1 MRKPDELH
9 HHGGEKMSSA
19 LSKSQAYMPQ
29 LDALRFFAV
38 LGVMVHHNW
47 NPKYLPWLL
56 GDLSFGALGVRLFF
70 VLSGFLITGILLDC
84 RNTAEKEGL
93 PLMFFIKQFYAR
105 RFLRIFPIYY
115 LTVIVALLADIPDAR
130 QIWVWLITYS
140 TNIYITITNEWVG
153 RVGHFWTLAVEE
165 QFYLFWPWII
175 LFVPRKRLLPILLFF
190 ISLGPIYR
198 AFAYKMYPFNIW
210 EADFKAATFTLGSLD
225 SLVIGALLALLWSS
239 GIPKLTLERYM
250 TRLVLPIGLIVFTG
264 CLLLY
269 HYNIKPSLIFI
280 VGDFATA
287 LIFAWLVGAAGM
299 GFKGMV
305 GRILEFPVLIYLGR
319 ITYGI
324 YVYHNLT
331 PLILVPVFESIGI
344 SLQVPSQFNFVVS
357 SLLTILIAI
366 PSWHFIELPINNLKR
381 HFEYASKPPAVL
393 LESKLPANGN

>member
-1 MRKPDELH
+1 MN
-9 HHGGEKMSSA
+9 SA
-19 LSKSQAYMPQ
+19 SSKSQTYMPQ

-38 LGVMVHHNW
+38 LGVMIHHNW
-47 NPKYLPWLL
+47 APKNLPWLL

-84 RNTAEKEGL
+84 RNTAEKEGM
-93 PLMFFIKQFYAR
+93 PPMFFIRQFYAR

-130 QIWVWLITYS
+130 QIWGWLITYS

-210 EADFKAATFTLGSLD
+210 EGDFKAGTFTLGALD
-225 SLVIGALLALLWSS
+225 SLVIGAILALLWNSN
-239 GIPKLTLERYM
+239 IPKQVLQRYL
-250 TRLVLPIGLIVFTG
+250 TRLVLPIGLISFTI

-269 HYNIKPSLIFI
+269 HYKIKPSLFFV
-280 VGDFATA
+280 VGDFSTA
-287 LIFAWLVGAAGM
+287 LMFAWLVGSAGV
-299 GFKGMV
+299 GFKGAA
-305 GRILEFPVLIYLGR
+305 GRILELPVLVYLGK

-331 PLILVPVFESIGI
+331 PLILVPVFESMGI
-344 SLQVPSQFNFVVS
+344 ALRVPSLLAFVLS

-366 PSWHFIELPINNLKR
+366 PSWHFMELPINSLKR
-381 HFEYASKPPAVL
+381 HFEYTTKPPAIL
-393 LESKLPANGN
+393 LESKLSASEK